1 MTQNSSISAA
11 APVSLAELK
20 AQLDTGRLDINEVDD
35 DGRAP
40 LHRAIDLGDEDL
52 ARRLVDAGADVNLCD
67 RWGNTPLWRAVYH
80 APGTGAI
87 VEVLLEHGADPTVKN
102 NSQISPIDLAH
113 KMTDDAATASL
124 LPALEEAAQ
133 TR

>member
-1 MTQNSSISAA
+1 MTQNS
-11 APVSLAELK
+11 PVSLAELK
-20 AQLDTGRLDINEVDD
+20 AQLDSGRLDINEVDD

-52 ARRLVDAGADVNLCD
+52 ARRLVEAGADVDLCD

-80 APGTGAI
+80 APDTAAI

-102 NSQISPIDLAH
+102 NHFISPIDLAH
-113 KMTDDAATASL
+113 KMCDDPETATL
-124 LPALEEAAQ
+124 LATLEAAAHGDPCPNG
-133 TR
+133 